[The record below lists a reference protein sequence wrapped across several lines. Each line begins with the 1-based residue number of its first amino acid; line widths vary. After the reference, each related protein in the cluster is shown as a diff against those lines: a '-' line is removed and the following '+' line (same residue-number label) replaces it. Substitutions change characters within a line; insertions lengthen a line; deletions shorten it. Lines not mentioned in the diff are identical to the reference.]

1 MIKNKKGEG
10 NDLFLNNFVDII
22 LDFIFFG
29 VLILFLLNQNYK
41 ISFLEL
47 NYAKNIALLI
57 DNAKPGMTITFD
69 LSDAVKIAKSNGVD
83 INDMIKIQDNKV
95 LVTLAR
101 GKWSSYS
108 FFNNI
113 NIVSYY
119 PLYNTN
125 KKGYTGEFVF
135 KIGEYIENEE
145 LNLENEKLN

>member
-1 MIKNKKGEG
+1 MIKNKKGEA

-29 VLILFLLNQNYK
+29 VLILFLLNQYYK

-47 NYAKNIALLI
+47 NYAKNIALLM

-69 LSDAVKIAKSNGVD
+69 LSDAVKTAKSNGVD

-101 GKWSSYS
+101 NKGSSYF
-108 FFNNI
+108 FFNNV
-113 NIVSYY
+113 NIISYY
-119 PLYNTN
+119 PLYKN
-125 KKGYTGEFVF
+125 GYTGEFVF
-135 KIGEYIENEE
+135 KIGEYLKNEE
-145 LNLENEKLN
+145 LN

>member
-1 MIKNKKGEG
+1 MIKNKKGEA

-29 VLILFLLNQNYK
+29 VLILFLLNQYYK

-69 LSDAVKIAKSNGVD
+69 LSDAVKTAKANGVD

-101 GKWSSYS
+101 NKGSSYF
-108 FFNNI
+108 FFNNV
-113 NIVSYY
+113 NIISYY
-119 PLYNTN
+119 PLYKN
-125 KKGYTGEFVF
+125 GYTGEFVF
-135 KIGEYIENEE
+135 KIGEYLKNEE
-145 LNLENEKLN
+145 LN

>member
-1 MIKNKKGEG
+1 MIKNKKGEA

-29 VLILFLLNQNYK
+29 VLILFLLNQYYK

-47 NYAKNIALLI
+47 NYAKNIALLM

-69 LSDAVKIAKSNGVD
+69 LSDAVKTAKSNGVD

-101 GKWSSYS
+101 NKGSSYS
-108 FFNNI
+108 FFNNV
-113 NIVSYY
+113 NIISYY
-119 PLYNTN
+119 PLY
-125 KKGYTGEFVF
+125 KEGYTGEFIF
-135 KIGEYIENEE
+135 KIGGYLKNEE
-145 LNLENEKLN
+145 LN